1 MSPPSKRSR
10 QTAALFVRIPLAEAE
25 KLDRAAFELKARK
38 QDLVSGLVARY
49 IDPSSAAGLD
59 ELRRLSGDTPAP
71 SGDDRP
77 GFGFDD
83 RRRVVVETD
92 ADTMTVGRHTFRPTD
107 TAEVLTLEQVAEL
120 LQAADEAVEA
130 LAESGDLPGR
140 RVGGDWRFARSA
152 ILEWLARGDRGTEG
166 SAE

>member
-1 MSPPSKRSR
+1 MPPPSKRSQ
-10 QTAALFVRIPLAEAE
+10 QTTALFVRIPAAEAE

-59 ELRRLSGDTPAP
+59 ELRRLNEDSPEPT
-71 SGDDRP
+71 DDRP

-92 ADTMTVGRHTFRPTD
+92 ADTMTVGRHTFRPTE

-120 LQAADEAVEA
+120 LQAGEDAVEE
-130 LAESGDLPGR
+130 LAGRGDLPGR

-152 ILEWLARGDRGTEG
+152 ILEWLAQGDGETERD
-166 SAE
+166 AE

>member
-1 MSPPSKRSR
+1 MSPPSKRSQ
-10 QTAALFVRIPLAEAE
+10 QTTALFVRIPVAEAE

-38 QDLVSGLVARY
+38 QDLVTGLVARY

-59 ELRRLSGDTPAP
+59 ELRRLSDEPPAL
-71 SGDDRP
+71 DEDRP

-92 ADTMTVGRHTFRPTD
+92 ADTMTVGRHTFRPTE
-107 TAEVLTLEQVAEL
+107 TAEVLTLEQAAEL
-120 LQAADEAVEA
+120 LQAAEDAIEA

-140 RVGGDWRFARSA
+140 RVGDDWRFARSA
-152 ILEWLARGDRGTEG
+152 ILEWLAQGDRQADGEAG
-166 SAE
+166 